1 MKELKKALD
10 EAMYK
15 ANQARE
21 RKGRLQ
27 EKQAKVYGDLTRL
40 DAEIAAAESAKNDT
54 MARFARD
61 EADEKAIEKARAVLD
76 QARKRRDDTAEVA
89 KAVDV
94 ELQGFPDMESYQRAV
109 NNAEGALWHAIA
121 EKEVAKA
128 KQAAGPVL
136 LRAYHT
142 AIKQRVGWGM
152 GGHVSFED
160 FILKEMFDPV
170 FRHHARQGAAAFEQ
184 DILREYL

>member
-76 QARKRRDDTAEVA
+76 QVKKRRDDTAELL

-94 ELQGFPDMESYQRAV
+94 ELAGASDVGSFEKAV
-109 NNAEGALWHAIA
+109 VKAEAALWRAIA
-121 EKEVAKA
+121 EKEIAKA
-128 KQAAGPVL
+128 KKAAAPVL
-136 LRAYHT
+136 LRAYRA
-142 AIKQRVGWGM
+142 AIKERADWGLSC
-152 GGHVSFED
+152 GFSFED
-160 FILKEMFDPV
+160 FLLKELFDPV
-170 FRHHARQGAAAFEQ
+170 FRHNAGQEAAAFEN